1 MMEKRNRSRKQNK
14 NVMMPFR
21 SFSTIMG
28 TCGGTVLATLPV
40 IGSED
45 LIRTG
50 ILALVGAVVSFSVSF
65 SLKIVVKNVF
75 SARLKSFASL
85 RKKKNQKNE

>member
-1 MMEKRNRSRKQNK
+1 
-14 NVMMPFR
+14 
-21 SFSTIMG
+21 MG

-40 IGSED
+40 IGSDD

-75 SARLKSFASL
+75 SAKLKSFANL
-85 RKKKNQKNE
+85 RRKKDKEVK

>member
-1 MMEKRNRSRKQNK
+1 M
-14 NVMMPFR
+14 
-21 SFSTIMG
+21 
-28 TCGGTVLATLPV
+28 LATLPV
-40 IGSED
+40 IGSDD

-75 SARLKSFASL
+75 SAKLKSFANL
-85 RKKKNQKNE
+85 RKKKQKEEEKE

>member
-1 MMEKRNRSRKQNK
+1 
-14 NVMMPFR
+14 MPFR

-40 IGSED
+40 LGSED

-50 ILALVGAVVSFSVSF
+50 ILAFVGAVVSFSVYF
-65 SLKIVVKNVF
+65 SLKIVVKNFF
-75 SARLKSFASL
+75 SARFKSDVSF
-85 RKKKNQKNE
+85 RKKKEKEEEKRL

>member
-1 MMEKRNRSRKQNK
+1 MD
-14 NVMMPFR
+14 MPYK
-21 SFSTIMG
+21 SFSTVVG

-50 ILALVGAVVSFSVSF
+50 ILALIGAVVSFSVSF
-65 SLKIVVKNVF
+65 SLKIVVKNMF
-75 SARLKSFASL
+75 SAKMKSHVNF

>member
-1 MMEKRNRSRKQNK
+1 
-14 NVMMPFR
+14 MMPFR

-40 IGSED
+40 IGSDD

-75 SARLKSFASL
+75 SAKLKSFANL
-85 RKKKNQKNE
+85 RRKEDKEEEKKF

>member
-1 MMEKRNRSRKQNK
+1 
-14 NVMMPFR
+14 MPFK
-21 SFSTIMG
+21 SFSTVVG
-28 TCGGTVLATLPV
+28 TCGGTVLATLPI

-75 SARLKSFASL
+75 SAKLKSFASL
-85 RKKKNQKNE
+85 RKKKNKKGE